1 MLVTNQI
8 KIAIVATLLISN
20 GIFAAFLSKAIR
32 DGMYGWYWSYLT
44 SFISAS
50 IFAYQ
55 LRANILPLTLMS
67 VFQTFF
73 FHAAWYTTAF
83 FILGNELQGH
93 KLLGLLLAFVGMI
106 IMSL

>member
-1 MLVTNQI
+1 MTNQI
-8 KIAIVATLLISN
+8 KIFLVAFFLICN
-20 GIFAAFLSKAIR
+20 GVFAAFLSKAIR
-32 DGMYGWYWSYLT
+32 DGAYGWYWSYLT

-73 FHAAWYTTAF
+73 FHAAWYCTAF
-83 FILGNELQGH
+83 FILNNELHGH
-93 KLLGLLLAFVGMI
+93 KIIGLLLAFAGMI
-106 IMSL
+106 IMSI

>member
-1 MLVTNQI
+1 MSNQT
-8 KIAIVATLLISN
+8 KIISVAICLIIN
-20 GIFAAFLSKAIR
+20 GVFAAFLSKGIKA
-32 DGMYGWYWSYLT
+32 GLYGWYWSYLT

-55 LRANILPLTLMS
+55 LKTNILPLTLMS

-83 FILGNELQGH
+83 FILSNELQGH
-93 KLLGLLLAFVGMI
+93 KLIGLLLAFVGMI